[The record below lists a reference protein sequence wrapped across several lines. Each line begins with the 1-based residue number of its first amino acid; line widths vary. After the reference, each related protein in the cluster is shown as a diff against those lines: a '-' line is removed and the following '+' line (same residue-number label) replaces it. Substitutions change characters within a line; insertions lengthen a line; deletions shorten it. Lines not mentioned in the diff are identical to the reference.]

1 MEIKFCFFL
10 SVDVRERVPCYA
22 EYLWT
27 YLDEAT
33 HIGAVFTLGFFFT
46 FSITSAICSRK
57 AWYWE
62 PYFEYFS
69 EWIRKKAGEYGL
81 QVEEWDY
88 AVVCG
93 CRHVGQEGRD
103 GVVVIKCELTH
114 SFKGFSTMVGS
125 TNRTWNSKCWYV
137 DLPNGLAI
145 DVNLLD
151 WSDLLG

>member
-1 MEIKFCFFL
+1 MEIKFYFFL
-10 SVDVRERVPCYA
+10 SIDVRERVPCYA
-22 EYLWT
+22 KYLWT

-62 PYFEYFS
+62 PHFEYFS

-81 QVEEWDY
+81 QVEKWDY

-93 CRHVGQEGRD
+93 CRHVSQEGRD
-103 GVVVIKCELTH
+103 GVVVIICELTH
-114 SFKGFSTMVGS
+114 SSKGFLQWLEAP
-125 TNRTWNSKCWYV
+125 TWPEIPNCWSAEWFTHRHKFTR
-137 DLPNGLAI
+137 LE
-145 DVNLLD
+145 
-151 WSDLLG
+151 WFTWLG